1 MLVKF
6 LTSAFFFQKADF
18 TETVKHFFFFSSLTV
33 LNEPRQERIP
43 RMIKLGNSVV
53 LAFKILILVP
63 GKMLIKFLYKKTCL
77 DQ

>member
-18 TETVKHFFFFSSLTV
+18 TETVKHFFFSSLTV

>member
-1 MLVKF
+1 
-6 LTSAFFFQKADF
+6 
-18 TETVKHFFFFSSLTV
+18 